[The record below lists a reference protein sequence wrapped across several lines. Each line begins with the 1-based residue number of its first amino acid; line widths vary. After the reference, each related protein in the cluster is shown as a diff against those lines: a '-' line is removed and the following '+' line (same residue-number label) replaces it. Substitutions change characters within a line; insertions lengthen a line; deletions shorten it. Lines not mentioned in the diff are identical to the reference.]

1 MWLAPLVQV
10 LLLAAAAPPAGGQP
24 PAAAPVS
31 SVPIFYSREAR
42 FAIPYHLNRPA
53 RMARELAEVQLYF
66 STNGGGTWQFYSKV
80 DPVTGRFLFRAPND
94 GEYWFTVRTVD
105 RAGQSSSVGANSAQ
119 LIVVVDT
126 TPPKVQLTARRGSTG
141 ETVVHWQVEEFH
153 PKPGSLSLQFRASAT
168 MPWQAI
174 KLDRPQPGAVGPL
187 QGGEVVLYPP
197 AEVAQLELRGE
208 VLDLAGNAGVGQ
220 AKINLRDLGPP
231 ALPPA
236 SPPTTVSIPTTP
248 SPPAGHDALSPP
260 TLPPGAPRAD
270 DAWRPGSDLPPPTP
284 GSNPAQAAGDRDP
297 AERDWPASPLR
308 PAPGQTRVDISEQ
321 GRTDAQDGSVAVQ
334 INAPG
339 RNQFVALDGQGAS
352 RQCRRGFAAA
362 RAANSTPAAAP
373 AAAGLPA
380 GQKLHMVNSRIFE
393 LEYDLQSVGPSGV
406 KQVELWGTRDGG
418 RTWKR
423 FAIDQSNR
431 SPLIVTVAEAGTYGF
446 RLVVESGAGLGGRP
460 PQSGDPPE
468 IWIGVDLTRPTVRIT
483 SAEQGSGPD
492 AANLNIAWEASDDV
506 MLAARPIT
514 LSFSQ
519 SRGGPWIPIASGL
532 ENTGHYSWA
541 IDNRMPSSV
550 YLRIEARDEA
560 GNLGAYETA
569 QPVSLDQMS
578 PKAHIRGVHPVGQ
591 SGQRLSDPGFAR

>member
-339 RNQFVALDGQGAS
+339 RNQFVALDGQAP
-352 RQCRRGFAAA
+352 RAQCRRGFAAVRA
-362 RAANSTPAAAP
+362 RKFDPRGGTGRGRVARRPKVAHGQFPHLRAGIRPPVRGPLRRQAGGVVGDARRRPDLETLRHRPEQSQPADRDRRRGRDLRIPPRGRERRRPGRPAAAE
-373 AAAGLPA
+373 
-380 GQKLHMVNSRIFE
+380 R
-393 LEYDLQSVGPSGV
+393 
-406 KQVELWGTRDGG
+406 
-418 RTWKR
+418 
-423 FAIDQSNR
+423 R
-431 SPLIVTVAEAGTYGF
+431 S
-446 RLVVESGAGLGGRP
+446 
-460 PQSGDPPE
+460 
-468 IWIGVDLTRPTVRIT
+468 
-483 SAEQGSGPD
+483 
-492 AANLNIAWEASDDV
+492 
-506 MLAARPIT
+506 
-514 LSFSQ
+514 
-519 SRGGPWIPIASGL
+519 
-532 ENTGHYSWA
+532 
-541 IDNRMPSSV
+541 
-550 YLRIEARDEA
+550 A
-560 GNLGAYETA
+560 GNLDRRRPDQAHRPHHLGRTRQRSRRR
-569 QPVSLDQMS
+569 QP
-578 PKAHIRGVHPVGQ
+578 
-591 SGQRLSDPGFAR
+591 